1 MTWLYY
7 LLAILLGYLIGS
19 IPFGY
24 LIGKARGIDIT
35 TLGSGRTGGTNVFRA
50 LGMKYGLMS
59 GLLDVFKGVA
69 AVLLAQ
75 YLLANNPDLIPGVAP
90 ALAGAFAVIGHNWSI
105 FLGFRGG
112 AGGATGAGA
121 LLALNPAVGLIL
133 IVVFVFLMVVL
144 RYASVATMT
153 IGIGSLLVL
162 LLFYLVG
169 WHTPL
174 GHLLFG
180 VIVAAAIT
188 WSLRPNI
195 KRLIAG
201 NERRINFS

>member
-1 MTWLYY
+1 MPWFYY
-7 LLAILLGYLIGS
+7 LLAIILGYLIGS
-19 IPFGY
+19 IPVGY
-24 LIGKARGIDIT
+24 LIGRARGIDIT
-35 TLGSGRTGGTNVFRA
+35 TLGSGRTGGTNVYRS
-50 LGMKYGLMS
+50 LGKKYGLLS
-59 GLLDVFKGVA
+59 GILDVFKGIA

-75 YLLANNPDLIPGVAP
+75 YLFGDAPGMIPGVAP
-90 ALAGAFAVIGHNWSI
+90 ALAGAFAVVGHNWSI

-121 LLALNPAVGLIL
+121 LLALNPTAGLIL
-133 IVVFVFLMVVL
+133 ITLFVFLMVVV
-144 RYASVATMT
+144 RYASIATLT
-153 IGIGSLLVL
+153 IGVGSLLIL

-195 KRLIAG
+195 RRLIAG